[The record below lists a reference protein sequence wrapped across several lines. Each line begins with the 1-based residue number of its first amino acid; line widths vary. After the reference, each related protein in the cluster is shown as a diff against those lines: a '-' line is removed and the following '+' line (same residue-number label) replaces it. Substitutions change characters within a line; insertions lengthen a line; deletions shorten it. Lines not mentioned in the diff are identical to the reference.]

1 MFGREQGSPFAL
13 WLKWRPENKQE
24 QEGGTRRTRLSVRGI
39 MDGRGFNVARD
50 TVISRGPTVITA
62 IESVSFGGKGA
73 RYQRYKSGH
82 KATLSYS
89 Y

>member
-1 MFGREQGSPFAL
+1 MAKVASG
-13 WLKWRPENKQE
+13 KQAGA
-24 QEGGTRRTRLSVRGI
+24 GGWDSQDRLSVRGI
-39 MDGRGFNVARD
+39 MDCRGFNVARD

-62 IESVSFGGKGA
+62 IESVSFWGKGA